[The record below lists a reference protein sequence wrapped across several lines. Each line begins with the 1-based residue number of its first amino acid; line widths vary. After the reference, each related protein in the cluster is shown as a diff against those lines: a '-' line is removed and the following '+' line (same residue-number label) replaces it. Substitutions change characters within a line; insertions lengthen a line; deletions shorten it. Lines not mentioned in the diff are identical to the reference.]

1 MGRESYQVRVHVI
14 EARQLKGTDES
25 AGFSCNPVAKLHLT
39 AGEGATLIDKTQHTR
54 KENETNT
61 VWWDETKI
69 FSEEF
74 SREQFL
80 SAKLEASCARRTR
93 ALPRLS
99 TATPR
104 AVPVGSPF
112 PLTPTPSRTPAPP
125 RYASARLLPPALVT
139 PPPPRLGCAH
149 RSRWR
154 TTVASSRTR
163 RWARSSST

>member
-104 AVPVGSPF
+104 AVRVDVHG
-112 PLTPTPSRTPAPP
+112 RRAAAGQGMEGVRRRRDQP
-125 RYASARLLPPALVT
+125 RRRRARVRVCGVEREIKT
-139 PPPPRLGCAH
+139 E
-149 RSRWR
+149 
-154 TTVASSRTR
+154 
-163 RWARSSST
+163 